1 MKWLKLLAP
10 FYLLTIVALFI
21 YSFTQV
27 DLSLTLSRVSS
38 YQLVEK
44 YLQNVGFFQRPLST
58 VIYVFILMFLM
69 VFYLIFLYKILKNKI
84 SIKSIW
90 KIIIFT
96 TVVLI
101 FSYNA
106 FSYDLFNY
114 IFDAKIVTH
123 YHLIPYF
130 HSALDFPNDPMLS
143 FMRWTHRT
151 FPYGPSW
158 LALTVPLSFI
168 GLNYFL
174 PTFFLF
180 KILMGLSFLG
190 SCYLIYKISEKIFP
204 ENKLLNLVF
213 FALNPLV
220 LIETLV
226 SAHNDI
232 PMIFF
237 FLLSIYLFL
246 QKKKTLSFVSN
257 VFSIGVKFSTGIIF
271 PLFLILEFM
280 DRKNKKINW
289 ELFFIGSFLLSLV
302 TVILANF
309 RTTFQP
315 WYLVLPLSMAAF
327 IPRKYYIFV
336 PSVVATLFGL
346 LIYVPYVYMT
356 DYAKGYP
363 AIINTIEI
371 IGLAAIIFFTVLYYL
386 KLRVFTKH

>member
-1 MKWLKLLAP
+1 MKWLKLLSP
-10 FYLLTIVALFI
+10 LYLLTILALFI

-27 DLSLTLSRVSS
+27 DLSLTLSKVSI
-38 YQLVEK
+38 YQLTEK
-44 YLQNVGFFQRPLST
+44 YLQNIGFFQRPLST
-58 VIYVFILMFLM
+58 IMYVVILVFLIT
-69 VFYLIFLYKILKNKI
+69 FYLIFLYQTLKKKIN
-84 SIKSIW
+84 SGSIW

-123 YHLIPYF
+123 YHLVPYF
-130 HSALDFPNDPMLS
+130 YSALDFPKDPMLS

-168 GLNYFL
+168 GMNYFL

-180 KILMGLSFLG
+180 KLLMGASFLG

-204 ENKLLNLVF
+204 ESKLLNLVF

-220 LIETLV
+220 LIESLV

-246 QKKKTLSFVSN
+246 QKRKALSFISN
-257 VFSIGVKFSTGIIF
+257 IFSIGVKFSTGVIF
-271 PLFLILEFM
+271 PIFLVLEFM

-289 ELFFIGSFLLSLV
+289 ELFFIGSFLLSLL
-302 TVILANF
+302 TVVLATI
-309 RTTFQP
+309 RSTFQP
-315 WYLVLPLSMAAF
+315 WYLVLPLSLAAF
-327 IPRKYYIFV
+327 IPRKSYFFV
-336 PSVVATLFGL
+336 LSVIATLFGL

-356 DYAKGYP
+356 DYAKEYP
-363 AIINTIEI
+363 IIINYIEI
-371 IGLAAIIFFTVLYYL
+371 IGILVILLFTAFYCL
-386 KLRVFTKH
+386 KLKISPKH

>member
-1 MKWLKLLAP
+1 MKRFKLLVV
-10 FYLLTIVALFI
+10 FYLSTIVALFI

-27 DLSLTLSRVSS
+27 DLSLTLSKVSV
-38 YQLVEK
+38 YQFIEK

-58 VIYVFILMFLM
+58 VIYVIILTLLTS
-69 VFYLIFLYKILKNKI
+69 FYFIFLYQILKKKI
-84 SIKSIW
+84 NARSIW

-96 TVVLI
+96 TVVLV

-123 YHLIPYF
+123 YHLLPYF
-130 HSALDFPNDPMLS
+130 YSALNFPKDPMLS

-158 LALTVPLSFI
+158 LALTAPLSFI
-168 GLNYFL
+168 GMNYFL

-180 KILMGLSFLG
+180 KFLMGASFIG
-190 SCYLIYKISEKIFP
+190 SCYLIYKISQRLFP
-204 ENKLLNLVF
+204 ENALLNLAF

-246 QKKKTLSFVSN
+246 EKKKILSFVVN
-257 VFSIGVKFSTGIIF
+257 IFSIGIKFSTGVVF
-271 PLFLILEFM
+271 PLFLVLEFF
-280 DRKNKKINW
+280 DRTKRKINW
-289 ELFFIGSFLLSLV
+289 EKFFIWSFLLSLL
-302 TVILANF
+302 TVILATV

-315 WYLVLPLSMAAF
+315 WYLIFPLSLATF
-327 IPRKYYIFV
+327 IPRKYYIFI
-336 PSVVATLFGL
+336 PAIVATIFGL

-356 DYAKGYP
+356 DYAKQYP
-363 AIINTIEI
+363 LFVNYIEI
-371 IGLAAIIFFTVLYYL
+371 AGLLAVVLSTVVYYL
-386 KLRVFTKH
+386 KLKVSPKH

>member
-1 MKWLKLLAP
+1 MKWSKLLSL
-10 FYLLTIVALFI
+10 FYPLTVLALFI

-27 DLSLTLSRVSS
+27 DLSLTLSRVSI
-38 YQLVEK
+38 YQFIER
-44 YLQNVGFFQRPLST
+44 YLQNIGFFQRPMST
-58 VIYVFILMFLM
+58 AIYIIILASLFIL
-69 VFYLIFLYKILKNKI
+69 YCCFLYQIKNKKI
-84 SIKSIW
+84 NFNSVW

-96 TVVLI
+96 TAVLV

-123 YHLIPYF
+123 YHLVPYF
-130 HSALDFPNDPMLS
+130 YSALNFPKDPMLS

-158 LALTVPLSFI
+158 LALTIPLSFI
-168 GLNYFL
+168 GMNYFL

-180 KILMGLSFLG
+180 KLLMGLSFLG

-204 ENKLLNLVF
+204 ENKLLNLAF

-220 LIETLV
+220 LVECLV

-246 QKKKTLSFVSN
+246 QKKKALSFLSN
-257 VFSIGVKFSTGIIF
+257 IFSIGVKFSTGVIF
-271 PLFLILEFM
+271 PLFIVLEFM
-280 DRKNKKINW
+280 DRKSKKINW
-289 ELFFIGSFLLSLV
+289 ELFFIGSFMLSLL
-302 TVILANF
+302 TVVLATI
-309 RTTFQP
+309 RSTFQP
-315 WYLVLPLSMAAF
+315 WYLVLPLSVAAF
-327 IPRKYYIFV
+327 IPRKYYIFI
-336 PSVVATLFGL
+336 PSIIATIFGL

-356 DYAKGYP
+356 DYASQYPTIVGYIEL
-363 AIINTIEI
+363 AGCLTII
-371 IGLAAIIFFTVLYYL
+371 LFTLFYYVKL
-386 KLRVFTKH
+386 KVSPRH